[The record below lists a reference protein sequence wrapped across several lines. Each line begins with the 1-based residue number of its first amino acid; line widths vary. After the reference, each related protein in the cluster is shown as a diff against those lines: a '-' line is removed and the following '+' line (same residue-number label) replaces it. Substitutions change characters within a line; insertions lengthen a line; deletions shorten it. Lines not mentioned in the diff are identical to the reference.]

1 MRNTSM
7 FAILIGGCLLQAAAQ
22 ATRSTI
28 DPLLKQP
35 LDNPILVDEQLR
47 HFMLKRVP
55 ELPSPRT
62 PEDWQTEADRLR
74 AHEQSVIYHGWPQ
87 AWVDAKPKFEKVAE
101 IARPGYRIV
110 KFRYEIVPGFHVH
123 RAAVRARAY
132 ARQDACDSERERP
145 RRRREGRRT

>member
-1 MRNTSM
+1 MRNISM
-7 FAILIGGCLLQAAAQ
+7 FAVLISGCLLHAAAQ

-35 LDNPILVDEQLR
+35 LQSPILVAEQLR

-55 ELPSPRT
+55 ELPT
-62 PEDWQTEADRLR
+62 PSTPQDWQKEADRLR
-74 AHEQSVIYHGWPQ
+74 VHELSVIYHGWPQ

-110 KFRYEIVPGFHVH
+110 KFRY
-123 RAAVRARAY
+123 
-132 ARQDACDSERERP
+132 
-145 RRRREGRRT
+145 